1 MKRIQ
6 IMVIVM
12 SVIFVCMIFSQNI
25 SKINGIKFAVFTD
38 LHLMAL
44 SLNPSGEAFEAYMG
58 VDRKLLDVSSALL
71 ERVVDELLETD
82 VEFVLVPGD
91 LTKDG
96 ELVSH
101 VEMAAQLK
109 RLTDD
114 GRQVFVITGNHDINN
129 PLAVRFEDS
138 DVSPVDT
145 VSPEEF
151 KAIYHHCGYDGAVSQ
166 DKNSLSYVVEPTD
179 WLRIIVMDSCVYAD
193 NMLTGYPYTDGVFSE
208 ETLDW
213 ILKNVQ
219 EGREKGQIVIG
230 MMHHSII
237 PHFSLQEL
245 YFNVYILDDWQKA
258 ANLFSDNGMHLIFT
272 GHFHSQD
279 VAMYQSVN
287 GNTLY
292 DVQTGSLIT
301 YPNPYRIVEINR
313 EGVVNIKSFF
323 IEALSG
329 YDDFK
334 SYSQSFVKDGIN
346 GLLPTLLKEEMTQ
359 QGFPVGIIYSIDQL
373 LNRVFVSQSLSRHTA
388 DVMIGFY
395 AGDEQR
401 SEETAQVIKMLKQ
414 NLLNPF
420 LVLAGM
426 ALDSLSKDAPPP
438 DNNLLIV
445 IE

>member
-1 MKRIQ
+1 
-6 IMVIVM
+6 MVIVM

-129 PLAVRFEDS
+129 PNAVRFEETS
-138 DVSPVDT
+138 VSPVDT
-145 VSPEEF
+145 VSPEDF
-151 KAIYHHCGYDGAVSQ
+151 KAIYHDCGYGLAISLDEY
-166 DKNSLSYVVEPTD
+166 SLSYVAEPTE
-179 WLRIIVMDSCVYAD
+179 WLRIIAMDSCVYED
-193 NMLTGYPYTDGVFSE
+193 NMIIGHPYTDGVFSE
-208 ETLDW
+208 ETLNW
-213 ILKNVQ
+213 ILSNVQ

-237 PHFSLQEL
+237 PHFSLQET
-245 YFNVYILDDWQKA
+245 YFNVYILDDWQRVA
-258 ANLFSDNGMHLIFT
+258 DLFADNGMHLVFT
-272 GHFHSQD
+272 GHFHTQD
-279 VAMYQSVN
+279 VAMHQSVN
-287 GNTLY
+287 GKTLY
-292 DVQTGSLIT
+292 DVQTGSLLT
-301 YPNPYRIVEINR
+301 YPNPYRIVEINPKG
-313 EGVVNIKSFF
+313 EVAVKSHF
-323 IEALSG
+323 IESLSG

-334 SYSQSFVKDGIN
+334 TYSQSFVKDGIS
-346 GLLPTLLKEEMTQ
+346 GLLPTLLKEGMTQ
-359 QGFPVGIIYSIDQL
+359 MGFPRGIVYSIDQL
-373 LNRVFVSQSLSRHTA
+373 LNRVFGNQTLASSSVSRIVLPVVEPCLWESDAFSAYCRCD
-388 DVMIGFY
+388 DV
-395 AGDEQR
+395 
-401 SEETAQVIKMLKQ
+401 
-414 NLLNPF
+414 LLCR
-420 LVLAGM
+420 G
-426 ALDSLSKDAPPP
+426 
-438 DNNLLIV
+438 
-445 IE
+445 